1 MKNLIGLLLM
11 NSINNNKV
19 LKMPN
24 EQIKIIEKPSSMD
37 QQTLDITQQEIKN
50 LFNTS
55 LTQLILSLFNENMNC
70 YYADRIK
77 EYYPYTYSSL
87 CSILN
92 NPRNIWIFGNPK
104 EQDSNHFINNFLRY
118 FFNINELK
126 QYSKMYVYLIL
137 ENKYILIALYE

>member
-1 MKNLIGLLLM
+1 M

-50 LFNTS
+50 LFNTP
-55 LTQLILSLFNENMNC
+55 LTQLILSLFNENMDC
-70 YYADRIK
+70 YYANRIK
-77 EYYPYTYSSL
+77 DKYPYTYSSL
-87 CSILN
+87 SSILN

-104 EQDSNHFINNFLRY
+104 EQDSNRFINNFLRY
-118 FFNINELK
+118 FFNTNELK